1 MEQKFQNPALL
12 EAWLVSGLGDSSA
25 GDVPAMQA
33 WAL

>member
-12 EAWLVSGLGDSSA
+12 EAWLVGWGDSSA